1 MRDSHCRGATRQR
14 LLVAGYGRGVVPGR
28 RWARGTGGGEHDTPH
43 RGVCKARQRRQ
54 PGNLDHQRPQPSV
67 KCSPSDRVD
76 RDWQR
81 RFRTGGVAVARVRGE
96 RGAKSPRCPRAPRPA
111 PLPARAPVRAG
122 IAAPEEDIVANTGKR
137 HRHAPPAGPFLPSL
151 YSIYLCLTPTSA
163 HHNAPVISAS
173 LSLALATP
181 PCSVLAIAACA
192 RSHSHSAPRPCC
204 QRTRRKGGSRAV
216 NCPDPPPTLG

>member
-1 MRDSHCRGATRQR
+1 MPWAGIEFVASSSSSDTAERAVRDSHCRGATRQR

-81 RFRTGGVAVARVRGE
+81 RFRTGGVAVPRVRRESLE
-96 RGAKSPRCPRAPRPA
+96 RAVRNPRAALARPA
-111 PLPARAPVRAG
+111 PPLCQPGPLSEPGSRRPKKISWPIQANA
-122 IAAPEEDIVANTGKR
+122 IAT
-137 HRHAPPAGPFLPSL
+137 PPRQALSFLPSTL
-151 YSIYLCLTPTSA
+151 FIYASHRPRRTTTP
-163 HHNAPVISAS
+163 
-173 LSLALATP
+173 
-181 PCSVLAIAACA
+181 
-192 RSHSHSAPRPCC
+192 
-204 QRTRRKGGSRAV
+204 Q
-216 NCPDPPPTLG
+216 